1 MNITE
6 TTRRLRN
13 SIDIIV
19 VNEIQNVKNSVV
31 LAASD
36 VKKAFLDKWYN
47 TILKRIKDH

>member
-19 VNEIQNVKNSVV
+19 VNEIQNVKNSVG

-36 VKKAFLDKWYN
+36 VKKAFWYN